1 VPVVH
6 IEVAGR
12 VQGIG
17 FRGFVQDRA
26 RALQL
31 AGWVRNLS
39 SGNVEIAASGSEEA
53 LRALLAAVRQGPR
66 GAEVKQVISLVPQPT
81 LELPHPFTVLK

>member
-6 IEVAGR
+6 IEVAGK
-12 VQGIG
+12 VQGLG
-17 FRGFVQDRA
+17 FRGFVQEQA
-26 RALQL
+26 RRLQL

-39 SGNVEIAASGSEEA
+39 SGNVEIAASGTEEA
-53 LRALLAAVRQGPR
+53 LRTLLDVVRIGPE
-66 GAEVKQVISLVPQPT
+66 GATVKQVITLVPQPT

>member
-6 IEVAGR
+6 IEVAGK

-17 FRGFVQDRA
+17 FRGFVQEQA
-26 RALQL
+26 RALHL

-39 SGNVEIAASGSEEA
+39 SGNVEIAASGSEEGVS
-53 LRALLAAVRQGPR
+53 ALLAAVRQGPP
-66 GAEVKQVISLVPQPT
+66 GATVKQVIKLVPQPT

>member
-1 VPVVH
+1 MPVLH
-6 IEVAGR
+6 IEVAGK

-17 FRGFVQDRA
+17 FRGFVKEQA
-26 RALQL
+26 RELHL

-39 SGNVEIAASGSEEA
+39 SGNVEIAASGSEDA
-53 LRALLAAVRQGPR
+53 VRALLNAVRVGPE
-66 GAEVKQVISLVPQPT
+66 GATVKQVITLVPQPT

>member
-6 IEVAGR
+6 IEVAGK

-17 FRGFVQDRA
+17 FRGFVLQQA
-26 RALQL
+26 RELQL
-31 AGWVRNLS
+31 SGWVRNLS
-39 SGNVEIAASGSEEA
+39 SGNVEIAASGSDSSVKS
-53 LRALLAAVRQGPR
+53 LLAAVREGPE
-66 GAEVKQVISLVPQPT
+66 GAVVKQVINLPPQPS

>member
-6 IEVAGR
+6 IEVAGK
-12 VQGIG
+12 VQGLG
-17 FRGFVQDRA
+17 FRGFVQEQA
-26 RALQL
+26 RMLQL

-39 SGNVEIAASGSEEA
+39 SGNVEIAASGTEEA
-53 LRALLAAVRQGPR
+53 LRTLLDVVRIGPE
-66 GAEVKQVISLVPQPT
+66 GATVKQVITLVPQPT

>member
-1 VPVVH
+1 MPVVH
-6 IEVAGR
+6 IEVAGK

-17 FRGFVQDRA
+17 FRGFVQEHA
-26 RALQL
+26 RELHL

-39 SGNVEIAASGSEEA
+39 SGNVEIAAAGGEEA
-53 LRALLAAVRQGPR
+53 LRTLLAAVRAGPP
-66 GAEVKQVISLVPQPT
+66 GATVKQVINLVPQPT

>member
-1 VPVVH
+1 MPVVH
-6 IEVAGR
+6 IEVAGK

-17 FRGFVQDRA
+17 FRGFVQQQA
-26 RALQL
+26 RELHL

-39 SGNVEIAASGSEEA
+39 SGNVEIAASGSEES
-53 LRALLAAVRQGPR
+53 LSALLVAVRAGPP
-66 GAEVKQVISLVPQPT
+66 GATVKQVIRLVPQPT

>member
-6 IEVAGR
+6 IEVAGK

-17 FRGFVQDRA
+17 FRGFVQEQA
-26 RALQL
+26 RVLQL

-39 SGNVEIAASGSEEA
+39 SGNVEIAASGTEDAIRS
-53 LRALLAAVRQGPR
+53 LLSAVRVGPE
-66 GAEVKQVISLVPQPT
+66 GANVKQVITLVPQPT
-81 LELPHPFTVLK
+81 LELPYPFTDLR

>member
-1 VPVVH
+1 MPVVH

-17 FRGFVQDRA
+17 FRGFVKDQA
-26 RALQL
+26 VTLQL

-39 SGNVEIAASGSEEA
+39 SGNVEIAAAGSEEA
-53 LRALLAAVRQGPR
+53 LHTLLVAVREGPR
-66 GAEVKQVISLVPQPT
+66 GAEVKQVITLAPQPT
-81 LELPHPFTVLK
+81 LELPRPFTILR

>member
-1 VPVVH
+1 MPVVH

-53 LRALLAAVRQGPR
+53 LRALLAEVREGPR

>member
-6 IEVAGR
+6 LEVAGK

-17 FRGFVQDRA
+17 FRHFVQQKA

-39 SGNVEIAASGSEEA
+39 SGNLEIAASGSDESVQA
-53 LRALLAAVRQGPR
+53 FLAAVRAGPP
-66 GAEVKQVISLVPQPT
+66 GADVKQVITLSPQAS
-81 LELPHPFTVLK
+81 LELPTPFKILK